1 MVRIKDEDGVFS
13 VEALQTIK
21 PEEGMASEQQTPLFY
36 SGHLF
41 CILPKDAGPLR
52 NQFVCCHPD
61 DISRIVWLSGKTN
74 RFGLGPYIV
83 ADGKFFILS
92 DDGILTIARASA
104 REYVQLA
111 QAKILEGV
119 DAWGPLAFVNGRLLA
134 RDSRRLV
141 CIDLRA
147 NP

>member
-1 MVRIKDEDGVFS
+1 
-13 VEALQTIK
+13 
-21 PEEGMASEQQTPLFY
+21 MASEQQTPLFY
-36 SGHLF
+36 AGHLF

-61 DISRIVWLSGKTN
+61 DISRFVWSSGKTN

-83 ADGKFFILS
+83 ADDKFFILS
-92 DDGILTIARASA
+92 DDGILTIARTSA

-119 DAWGPLAFVNGRLLA
+119 DAWGPLAIVDGRLLA
-134 RDSRRLV
+134 RDSHRLV

>member
-1 MVRIKDEDGVFS
+1 

-21 PEEGMASEQQTPLFY
+21 PEEGMASEQQTPIFHA
-36 SGHLF
+36 GHLF

-61 DISRIVWLSGKTN
+61 DISRFIWSSGKTN

-83 ADGKFFILS
+83 ADDKFFILS
-92 DDGILTIARASA
+92 DDGVLTVARASA
-104 REYVQLA
+104 GEYVQLA
-111 QAKILEGV
+111 QANILEGV
-119 DAWGPLAFVNGRLLA
+119 DAWGPMALVDGRLLA
-134 RDSRRLV
+134 RDSHRLV

-147 NP
+147 KP